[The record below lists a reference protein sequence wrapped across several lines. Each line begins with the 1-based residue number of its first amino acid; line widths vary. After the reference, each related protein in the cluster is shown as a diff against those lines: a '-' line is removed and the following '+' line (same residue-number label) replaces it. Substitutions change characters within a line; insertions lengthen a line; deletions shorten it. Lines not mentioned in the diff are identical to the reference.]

1 MSKIRIFS
9 KKAFSIGPGA
19 SRDGTVDEFITVPLA
34 IQEID
39 DKYVS
44 DPTFQLALKAG
55 DIQIMAKPIE
65 VPVNIPVENKREK
78 KDPVKEFYYSL
89 KGKNSTEIRELA
101 REYGAEFVE
110 GDKLSINK
118 KRVLEAYKLT
128 ITEAEESD
136 EEVKE

>member
-1 MSKIRIFS
+1 MSKIRIYS

-39 DKYVS
+39 EKYVS
-44 DPTFQLALKAG
+44 DPTFQLAVKAG

-65 VPVNIPVENKREK
+65 IPVAITSEQEVENK
-78 KDPVKEFYYSL
+78 DLVKEFYDSL
-89 KGKNSTEIRELA
+89 KGKGSAEVKELA
-101 REYGAEFVE
+101 RKYGAEFVE
-110 GDKLSINK
+110 DDKLSVNK

-128 ITEAEESD
+128 VSEEQIDS
-136 EEVKE
+136 EEE